1 MRYYPMTLRALIF
14 PSLLSLVVFHS
25 TACAGGRMASRSP
38 AQMAF
43 DAQSPGGGGASAKSA
58 VATGSDTA
66 LTAIPEQLVIEGTLR
81 VEVDKIVDLVD
92 ALRSQVS
99 AAGGRVVLESVNG
112 AETSWSAAL
121 KLRIPPSSV
130 DAVVKWLGER
140 GTIVE
145 KRITANDVSKEL
157 FDQELE
163 IANQQAAL
171 DRLTKLMEQGG
182 LSMADILSVE
192 KEMSRIRGHIDELKG
207 ATRFTKDRVGFATLD
222 VYLSRASGA
231 VHVAKAKAYPGARMT
246 MLTLLGPGDRQQTR
260 FGAGLVIH
268 PVLRSFSLEVDI
280 FASTKDQTADQGA
293 RAVLA
298 SIGGAF
304 YSDYLGRGERSFLNP
319 YIGFRGGYAYFDGSR
334 FLSQFEAGVEL
345 LKTKHFMVDAN
356 VRATAM
362 VGNSSD
368 LAVVSGFGAV
378 AAF

>member
-1 MRYYPMTLRALIF
+1 
-14 PSLLSLVVFHS
+14 
-25 TACAGGRMASRSP
+25 
-38 AQMAF
+38 MAF
-43 DAQSPGGGGASAKSA
+43 AASSNGGGGPASTTA
-58 VATGSDTA
+58 VATGSAPA

-81 VEVDKIVDLVD
+81 VEVEKIVDLVD
-92 ALRSQVS
+92 ALRGQVES
-99 AAGGRVVLESVNG
+99 AGGRVVLESVNG
-112 AETSWSAAL
+112 AEISWSAVL
-121 KLRIPPSSV
+121 KLRLPPSSV
-130 DAVVKWLGER
+130 DAVVKWLGGR
-140 GTIVE
+140 GTIIE
-145 KRITANDVSKEL
+145 KRITANDVSREL

-182 LSMADILSVE
+182 LGMADILSVE

-222 VYLSRASGA
+222 VFLTRASGA
-231 VHVAKAKAYPGARMT
+231 VNVAKAKAYPGVRMT
-246 MLTLLGPGDRQQTR
+246 MLTLLGAGNRQQTR

-268 PVLRSFSLEVDI
+268 PVLRSFSMEVDI
-280 FASTKDQTADQGA
+280 FASTKDQTSDQGA

-304 YSDYLGRGERSFLNP
+304 YSDYLGRGQRTFLNP
-319 YIGFRGGYAYFDGSR
+319 YIGFRSGYAYLDGSR
-334 FLSQFEAGVEL
+334 FLSQFEVGVEL

-368 LAVVSGFGAV
+368 LAVVSGLGAV

>member
-1 MRYYPMTLRALIF
+1 MTLRALIF
-14 PSLLSLVVFHS
+14 PSLLSLAVFHS
-25 TACAGGRMASRSP
+25 TACAGGRMAPRSA
-38 AQMAF
+38 AQVAF
-43 DAQSPGGGGASAKSA
+43 DGQSNGGGAASSQSAIT
-58 VATGSDTA
+58 TGSDTA

-92 ALRSQVS
+92 ALRTQVNT
-99 AAGGRVVLESVNG
+99 AGGRVVLESVNG
-112 AETSWSAAL
+112 AETSWSATL
-121 KLRIPPSSV
+121 KLRLPPSSV
-130 DAVVKWLGER
+130 DAVVTWLGQR

-145 KRITANDVSKEL
+145 KLITANDVSKEL

-163 IANQQAAL
+163 ITNQQAAL

-192 KEMSRIRGHIDELKG
+192 KEMSRIRGRIDELKG
-207 ATRFTKDRVGFATLD
+207 ATRFTKDRVGFATLN

-231 VHVAKAKAYPGARMT
+231 VHVAKAKAYPGVRMT
-246 MLTLLGPGDRQQTR
+246 MLTLLGAGDRQQTR

-280 FASTKDQTADQGA
+280 FASTKDQTSDQGA